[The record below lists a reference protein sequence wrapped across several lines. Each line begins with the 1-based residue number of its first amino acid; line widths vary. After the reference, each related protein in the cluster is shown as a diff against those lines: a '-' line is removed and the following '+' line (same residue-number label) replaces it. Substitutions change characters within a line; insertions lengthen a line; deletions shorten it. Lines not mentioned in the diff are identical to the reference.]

1 MWSNNIALRGRW
13 SKPEVFLGLIFL
25 PQNFGGAM
33 CCFQV
38 WGWWWQHLIRHMLT
52 FHSCK
57 IPCQSS
63 TIPLLIAMMISTN
76 KMNLKSCQV
85 LIWVNEPLGHEKSP
99 EWNSCPRAHLLKS
112 SSYYI
117 VDSFYL
123 SRSSLQWGVICHHGV
138 PDDFILLLH
147 FSTVQKFFLYILS
160 SILFS
165 STNCLNFYLTKSFY
179 FLHMI
184 RLFATRYTRH

>member
-63 TIPLLIAMMISTN
+63 TIPLLIAMMIWTN
-76 KMNLKSCQV
+76 KMNQKWQW
-85 LIWVNEPLGHEKSP
+85 LIWVNELEKLLTK
-99 EWNSCPRAHLLKS
+99 NSCPRAHFSQIKLWHWRFILFVQ
-112 SSYYI
+112 I
-117 VDSFYL
+117 IIAM
-123 SRSSLQWGVICHHGV
+123 RSDMICHHGV

-147 FSTVQKFFLYILS
+147 FSTVQKF
-160 SILFS
+160 SIRWWFS
-165 STNCLNFYLTKSFY
+165 EF
-179 FLHMI
+179 
-184 RLFATRYTRH
+184 